1 MFRGLVTEG
10 TLLQERAVPGTVQ
23 IKFSALIRIYAAVGP
38 PLQASPDRPA
48 GVTVGGRHLNHSGHV
63 GRRRIRLRAARRRPA
78 PAGWRLAPY
87 PTPRNDYI
95 RSIYASCTGYCLQLC
110 LREQRVLLMC

>member
-48 GVTVGGRHLNHSGHV
+48 GVTANMN
-63 GRRRIRLRAARRRPA
+63 
-78 PAGWRLAPY
+78 
-87 PTPRNDYI
+87 T
-95 RSIYASCTGYCLQLC
+95 
-110 LREQRVLLMC
+110 